1 MDKIRMLFSGLTVV
15 MTVLTLLPFCRCQ
28 AWWVRVWDFPRLQM
42 AATAVALLVAELCLL
57 PGSGGP
63 VLAGIPAGDLTVL
76 LSLACALYQAHWII
90 PYTRLWPV
98 QVKRS
103 RLHNRPTLKILTANV
118 LMTNR
123 NAAALKALVREH
135 QPDVLVALETD
146 SWWQAEL
153 DGLAR
158 GNTGAPYTFQL
169 KCPQDNLYG
178 MHVYSRL
185 PMKDAMIQ
193 YLVADGIPSM
203 HFRVELDSGD
213 EVVMHCLHPM
223 PPSPTE
229 DDQSTNRDGELVAV
243 GHCAA
248 RARYPTI
255 VTGDLNDVAWSR
267 TTRLFMK
274 VSGLLDPR
282 RGRGMF
288 NTFHAGI
295 PCLRWPLD
303 HVFHSRD
310 FTLVRMQRLPYIG
323 SDHFPILAELALNPR
338 VGRLQQPIEL
348 AAGDRL
354 EAREK
359 MASAGIVSRQVHSA
373 EN

>member
-1 MDKIRMLFSGLTVV
+1 MLFSVLTAI

-42 AATAVALLVAELCLL
+42 AAIAIVLLVAELFLL
-57 PGSGGP
+57 PGGGGWP
-63 VLAGIPAGDLTVL
+63 LPGGLLTTGDLTVL
-76 LSLACALYQAHWII
+76 LSLAYALYQAHWII

-103 RLHNRPTLKILTANV
+103 RLHNRPALKILTANV

-123 NAAALKALVREH
+123 DAHALLALVEKY

-146 SWWQAEL
+146 AWWQAQL
-153 DGLAR
+153 DVLESDRHGM
-158 GNTGAPYTFQL
+158 PYAWQL

-185 PMKDAMIQ
+185 PLKDAMIQ
-193 YLVADGIPSM
+193 YLVAEGIPSM
-203 HFRVELDSGD
+203 HFRVALASGD

-229 DDQSTNRDGELVAV
+229 DDESTNRDGELVAV

-295 PCLRWPLD
+295 PFLRWPLD

-310 FTLVRMQRLPYIG
+310 FTLVRMQRLPHIG

-338 VGRLQQPIEL
+338 VGRLQQPLEL

-359 MASAGIVSRQVHSA
+359 MASAGIVSRRVHSA

>member
-1 MDKIRMLFSGLTVV
+1 MESMRILFSVLTV
-15 MTVLTLLPFCRCQ
+15 MLTVLTLLPFWRCQ
-28 AWWVRVWDFPRLQM
+28 VWWVRIWDFPRLQM
-42 AATAVALLVAELCLL
+42 TTLALLLLCGELWLL

-63 VLAGIPAGDLTVL
+63 SWAGISSGDLIVL
-76 LSLACALYQAHWII
+76 LSLACTLYQAHWII

-103 RLHNRPTLKILTANV
+103 RLSGRPTLRILTANV

-123 NAAALKALVREH
+123 NAGALVERVRQA

-146 SWWQAEL
+146 RWWERQL
-153 DGLAR
+153 DALADDY
-158 GNTGAPYTFQL
+158 PHQL
-169 KCPQDNLYG
+169 RCPQENLYG

-185 PMKDAMIQ
+185 PMKDALVQ

-203 HFRVELDSGD
+203 HFRVVLASGD

-229 DDQSTNRDGELVAV
+229 DEESTNRDGELVAV

-248 RARYPTI
+248 RARYPTV

-310 FTLVRMQRLPYIG
+310 FTLVRLERLPDIG

-348 AAGDRL
+348 EPGDRL

-359 MASAGIVSRQVHSA
+359 MVSAGIVSRQVHSA